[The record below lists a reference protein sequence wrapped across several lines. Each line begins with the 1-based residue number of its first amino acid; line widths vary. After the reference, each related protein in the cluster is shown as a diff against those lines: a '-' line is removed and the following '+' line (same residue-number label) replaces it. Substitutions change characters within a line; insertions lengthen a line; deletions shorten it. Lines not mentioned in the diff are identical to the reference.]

1 MSSRKPS
8 PTRPSPLGFDVPG
21 REEHGD
27 IADSLLDNARRKFS
41 VPTEQLS
48 PQNVAM
54 VAAERISGMGQV
66 IQEQAARLNEAADS
80 ERTKI
85 IRTAIR
91 WGGVA
96 AMFITFLVVMSLTH

>member
-1 MSSRKPS
+1 VSSRRLS

-27 IADSLLDNARRKFS
+27 IADSLLDTARRKFS
-41 VPTEQLS
+41 QPTESLT
-48 PQNVAM
+48 PHNVAM
-54 VAAERISGMGQV
+54 VAAERISSMGQV
-66 IQEQAARLNEAADS
+66 IQEQASRLNEATDS

-85 IRTAIR
+85 LRTAIR
-91 WGGVA
+91 WGAVA